1 MFRAAPIMKPTRCFI
16 KYQFCPPCI
25 TCKYILID
33 RVEPLNTMKTKCTK
47 FAVCNKITGTIE
59 YENAIDCRD
68 DLNKCGN
75 IGFYY
80 ENKRLGP

>member
-1 MFRAAPIMKPTRCFI
+1 MKI
-16 KYQFCPPCI
+16 KCS
-25 TCKYILID
+25 
-33 RVEPLNTMKTKCTK
+33 K

-59 YENAIDCRD
+59 YEKAIDCRD

-80 ENKRLGP
+80 ENKRL